1 MTVTKPPRCQVW
13 PCETP
18 GWCSPVT
25 WDTWHLARQTFTLAR
40 HEPSVPASC
49 HGHMVTIPVPVSSHM
64 MAPLIRSHS
73 RNHVVRTSS
82 SAPLCKRLDSKLYLC
97 DGESRMIIRALRGWG
112 GKKLWLFPHILRSEK
127 GQRSQIYFFWFF
139 SFMIWW
145 KFLNLLYSLIWRN
158 LIFVILDPFL
168 TLGYLEM
175 IKGFLHPINA
185 VPYFTVWAAHKNF
198 TVLVIFISIF

>member
-1 MTVTKPPRCQVW
+1 MTVTKPWRRVW
-13 PCETP
+13 PCETHT
-18 GWCSPVT
+18 WCSPVT

-97 DGESRMIIRALRGWG
+97 DGESRMIMWESITWWNPENSDVTDKSHFMGNHETWVRESAVWCENPFKHLAR
-112 GKKLWLFPHILRSEK
+112 LRSVDTVETV
-127 GQRSQIYFFWFF
+127 R
-139 SFMIWW
+139 
-145 KFLNLLYSLIWRN
+145 
-158 LIFVILDPFL
+158 L
-168 TLGYLEM
+168 TW
-175 IKGFLHPINA
+175 P
-185 VPYFTVWAAHKNF
+185 
-198 TVLVIFISIF
+198 S

>member
-1 MTVTKPPRCQVW
+1 MTVTKPWRRVW
-13 PCETP
+13 PCETHT
-18 GWCSPVT
+18 WCSPVT

-97 DGESRMIIRALRGWG
+97 YGESRIWSCESPSHDGIPRIRMLQISRTLWG
-112 GKKLWLFPHILRSEK
+112 ITKHESESPPFDVKTPLNILH
-127 GQRSQIYFFWFF
+127 
-139 SFMIWW
+139 
-145 KFLNLLYSLIWRN
+145 
-158 LIFVILDPFL
+158 D
-168 TLGYLEM
+168 
-175 IKGFLHPINA
+175 
-185 VPYFTVWAAHKNF
+185 
-198 TVLVIFISIF
+198 